1 MSVRTEGVRLRTR
14 VAAIAGVTAFLV
26 LAGTGAGYAYW
37 TASSTVQAS
46 AQSTNAAVSLAAS
59 SALTTTY
66 TNASTGPVIGPLTIS
81 NTGGAPLGLALTASS
96 TNSGLSGAISLR
108 LWLQSGGS
116 CGTAVPSSGVTTGTL
131 AAPPALPAGATNAN
145 PGSSVVV
152 CAATAFTGSYA
163 SYAGQSATV
172 TFTVTGS
179 VGTDWRP
186 TASVNITQSLAQNSN
201 LTCTAQAG
209 NLPSPWSWW
218 LEIGFPSVPRNGD
231 AYQLYIIATPSGPAN
246 PPIKVGATNGWDPKI
261 GFGPSLSALTQDGAY
276 TLEVGRFPNGN
287 SSYNAMQE
295 SLGTIQITRGPAG
308 GQTVIRCGG

>member
-1 MSVRTEGVRLRTR
+1 MSLRTEGVRLRTR

-116 CGTAVPSSGVTTGTL
+116 CGAAVPSSGVTTGTL

-145 PGSSVVV
+145 AGASVVV
-152 CAATAFTGSYA
+152 CAATAFTGNYA
-163 SYAGQSATV
+163 SYAGQSAIV

-179 VGTDWRP
+179 VGANWRP
-186 TASVNITQSLAQNSN
+186 TATAAITQSLAQPSAVSCTNTSPASGYQPWGWNLDIAFAGEPASN
-201 LTCTAQAG
+201 Q
-209 NLPSPWSWW
+209 
-218 LEIGFPSVPRNGD
+218 
-231 AYQLYIIATPSGPAN
+231 AYQLYIVAGPSGPVS
-246 PPIKVGATNGWDPKI
+246 PPVRI
-261 GFGPSLSALTQDGAY
+261 GSTTGYYPHFQIGQSPFSQDGTY
-276 TLEVGRFPNGN
+276 TLEVGRFPSGN
-287 SSYNAMQE
+287 SSYNAMIE
-295 SLGTIQITRGPAG
+295 SLGTIQVTRG
-308 GQTVIRCGG
+308 TVGNIGTPVRCGA